1 MSATAVISLVN
12 LKRKWVLLNLLFLLG
27 LSLAI
32 ALVLAYIAVYFFAA
46 PYWILVLLFIMCF
59 AVLTYWRPYW
69 KLSQHTISR
78 YLDQR
83 YPEMEE
89 STALLFKDDRSL
101 SLLERFQR
109 QKVMAN
115 LPVLELPA
123 VLFKK
128 LLYTGFALL
137 LIMVLG
143 WLLIINPQKNSS
155 GGKSTTT
162 SNAAIKPI
170 KENIPPK
177 VTSVLV
183 NITPPAYTGLSP
195 KKQSLLN
202 IRAEMD
208 ASVSWQIN
216 TSLPLENIK
225 FIFNEKETVIVNAA
239 DQSGTVFKLSRK
251 LSRPG
256 FYQLN
261 IAGIKSDLYQLDL
274 IHDLPVRIKVN
285 SPKPRTTID
294 YGQLPQVNLKVDLQ
308 DDYGIDNAFISVT
321 MASGKGEGVSFTEK
335 KIPFKAVFNK
345 RSAMQLSEVLH
356 LTSLGLKPGDELYFF
371 VQAFD
376 TRGQSSRSEV
386 HFVSMVDTAELM
398 SMTGMANGLNLVP
411 EYFRS
416 QRQIIID
423 TEQLLKEKSSITEQV
438 FKNRSNNLGIDQKL
452 LRLRYGKFLGEESE
466 GEIGPDD
473 DHGEGEEHHDHDG
486 HDHGETPK
494 FGDTKAIMDSYA
506 HNHDVAEDATFF
518 EPELKAQLKAVLT
531 EMWNSELRLRTF
543 KPQEALPYEYKAL
556 RLFKD
561 LQQKS
566 RAYVAKTSVKMP
578 PLKEEKRLSGE
589 LDKIGEPLRKN
600 TYTESSQR
608 TALLKNTL
616 GILEKRKT
624 GQEFQAADYPVLQA
638 AEQEMIVAAA
648 THPATFLPALK
659 QLRRVRD
666 AKKVVSADIQG
677 VQKAILKMM
686 PSTNSKP
693 QQAVAAPASA
703 LYQSYFNQLNQRRP

>member
-1 MSATAVISLVN
+1 MSVTEVISLVN
-12 LKRKWVLLNLLFLLG
+12 LKRKWVILNFLLLLG
-27 LSLAI
+27 ASLVV
-32 ALVLAYIAVYFFAA
+32 ALVLLYIAVFLFAA
-46 PYWILVLLFIMCF
+46 PYWVLLPFLITCF
-59 AVLTYWRPYW
+59 AVLTYCRPYW
-69 KLSQHTISR
+69 KVTEHTVSR

-83 YPEMEE
+83 YPELEE
-89 STALLFKDDRSL
+89 STALLFKDEQSL
-101 SLLERFQR
+101 SVLERLQK
-109 QKVMAN
+109 QKVRAN
-115 LPVLELPA
+115 LPVLELPEKLA
-123 VLFKK
+123 RK
-128 LLYTGFALL
+128 LLYTGFALVLIL
-137 LIMVLG
+137 LAGWVLN
-143 WLLIINPQKNSS
+143 LQPQKSS
-155 GGKSTTT
+155 SDLSIT
-162 SNAAIKPI
+162 NARKADVVPV
-170 KENIPPK
+170 KEKVPPK
-177 VTSVLV
+177 VTAVLV
-183 NITPPAYTGLSP
+183 NITPPAYTGLSA

-208 ASVSWQIN
+208 AMVDWQIS
-216 TSLPLENIK
+216 TSVPLENIK
-225 FIFNEKETVIVNAA
+225 FIFNEKETVVINAA
-239 DQSGTVFKLSRK
+239 DQSGTVFKLRRK
-251 LSRPG
+251 LRRPG

-261 IAGIKSDLYQLDL
+261 IAGVKSDLYQLDL

-285 SPKPRTTID
+285 SPKPRTLID
-294 YGQLPQVNLKVDLQ
+294 YGQPPQVNLKVALQ
-308 DDYGIDNAFISVT
+308 DDYGINNAFISVT

-335 KIPFKAVFNK
+335 KISFSTSINK
-345 RSAMQLSEVLH
+345 QTMMQLNQVLN
-356 LTSLGLKPGDELYFF
+356 LRTLGLKPGDELYFF

-423 TEQLLKEKSSITEQV
+423 TEQLLKEKSGMTVQV

-466 GEIGPDD
+466 GEIGPEDEPGHD
-473 DHGEGEEHHDHDG
+473 DHDG
-486 HDHGETPK
+486 HDHGETPV

-589 LDKIGEPLRKN
+589 LDKIGTPLRKN
-600 TYTESSQR
+600 TYTEASQK
-608 TALLKNTL
+608 TALLQKTL
-616 GILEKRKT
+616 GLLEKRKT
-624 GQEFQAADYPVLQA
+624 GRTFEAGDYPVLQA
-638 AEQEMIVAAA
+638 AEREMIVAAA
-648 THPATFLPALK
+648 TRPATFLPALK
-659 QLRRVRD
+659 QFRKVRD
-666 AKKVVSADIQG
+666 AKKMVSTDIQG
-677 VQKAILKMM
+677 VQKAILKLM
-686 PSTNSKP
+686 PAALSKP
-693 QQAVAAPASA
+693 QQPVAAPASA
-703 LYQSYFNQLNQRRP
+703 LYQSYFNHLNQMKP

>member
-1 MSATAVISLVN
+1 MRATQVNSLVD
-12 LKRKWVLLNLLFLLG
+12 LKRKWVILNFLFLLG
-27 LSLAI
+27 AGLAI
-32 ALVLAYIAVYFFAA
+32 ALVLFYIAIYLFES
-46 PYWILVLLFIMCF
+46 PDWVLLPIFIACF

-69 KLSQHTISR
+69 KVTKYTVIR

-83 YPEMEE
+83 YPELEE
-89 STALLFKDDRSL
+89 STALLYKEEQLL
-101 SLLERFQR
+101 SMLERL
-109 QKVMAN
+109 QKQKIMAN
-115 LPVLELPA
+115 LPAFDLPEK
-123 VLFKK
+123 LNRK
-128 LLYTGFALL
+128 LLYTGFVLL
-137 LIMVLG
+137 MIFVAGWVL
-143 WLLIINPQKNSS
+143 NFQRHKSS
-155 GGKSTTT
+155 IDPATANT
-162 SNAAIKPI
+162 SKADAIPV
-170 KENIPPK
+170 KEKVPPK
-177 VTSVLV
+177 VTAVLV
-183 NITPPAYTGLSP
+183 NITPPAYTGLSV

-208 ASVSWQIN
+208 AKVDWQIN
-216 TSLPLENIK
+216 TSVPLDNIN
-225 FIFNEKETVIVNAA
+225 FIFNEKETVVINAA
-239 DQSGTVFKLSRK
+239 DTSGTVFKLSRK

-256 FYQLN
+256 FYQIN
-261 IAGIKSDLYQLDL
+261 IGGVKSDLYQIDL

-285 SPKPRTTID
+285 SPKPRTIID
-294 YGQLPQVNLKVDLQ
+294 YGQLPQVNLKVALQ
-308 DDYGIDNAFISVT
+308 DDYGVNNAFISVT

-335 KIPFKAVFNK
+335 KIPFNSSFNK
-345 RSAMQLSEVLH
+345 QTKMQLNQVLN
-356 LTSLGLKPGDELYFF
+356 LRTLGLKPGDELYFF

-423 TEQLLKEKSSITEQV
+423 TEQLLKEKSTITEQV
-438 FKNRSNNLGIDQKL
+438 FKDRSNNLGIDQKL

-466 GEIGPDD
+466 GEIGPEEGSGHD
-473 DHGEGEEHHDHDG
+473 DHDDHDG
-486 HDHGETPK
+486 HDHGATPV
-494 FGDTKAIMDSYA
+494 FGDTKAIMDSYS

-589 LDKIGEPLRKN
+589 LDKIVTPLRKT
-600 TYTESSQR
+600 TYTEVSQK
-608 TALLKNTL
+608 TVLLQKTL

-624 GQEFQAADYPVLQA
+624 GRSFESADYTLLRS
-638 AEQEMIVAAA
+638 AEQEMVVAAA
-648 THPATFLPALK
+648 THPATFLLALK
-659 QLRRVRD
+659 QLRKVRD
-666 AKKVVSADIQG
+666 AKKVVSTDIQG
-677 VQKAILKMM
+677 VQKAILKLM
-686 PSTNSKP
+686 PAVLSKP
-693 QQAVAAPASA
+693 QQPVAAPASA
-703 LYQSYFNQLNQRRP
+703 LYQRYFNHLNQMKP